1 MNQQNLAA
9 IVSIICATAG
19 ITTLKPEEDIYDA
32 GLTSIQALPLLMD
45 LEDRFGVTIPDDQFV
60 NARSAA
66 EILVIIESVGVGGSS
81 AS

>member
-1 MNQQNLAA
+1 MNDQNLAA
-9 IVSIICATAG
+9 IVSLICSTAN
-19 ITTLKPEEDIYDA
+19 ITNLTPDEDMYDA

-60 NARSAA
+60 NARTATA
-66 EILVIIESVGVGGSS
+66 ILAIINDLGGSS